1 MYEVNIVASAEKDL
15 DRLPGSISSRI
26 SRRIL
31 SLKSNPRPRGV
42 KKLINRKL
50 FRIRVGDYRI
60 LFEIN
65 DSQHMVTVIAIG
77 HRREV
82 YD

>member
-1 MYEVNIVASAEKDL
+1 MYEVSIVASAEKDL
-15 DRLPGSISSRI
+15 DRLPVSVSSRI
-26 SRRIL
+26 SSRIL
-31 SLKSNPRPRGV
+31 SLKENPRPRGV
-42 KKLINRKL
+42 KKLINRML

-65 DSQHMVTVIAIG
+65 DSEHMVTVIAIG